1 MSNSKEDEI
10 DVDMEDLCSNLIQF
24 NQKRIIKFAIIHIN
38 DINSNLPLSEEAQK
52 LINSIIEDIT
62 ILKQEEKEELLWE
75 LGEI

>member
-1 MSNSKEDEI
+1 
-10 DVDMEDLCSNLIQF
+10 VDKEDLCSNLIQF
-24 NQKRIIKFAIIHIN
+24 NQKRIIKFEIIHIN

-62 ILKQEEKEELLWE
+62 ILNQEEKEELLWE